1 MKPVSNPVSI
11 PAKSALSKS
20 IRFASYRQETYRVL
34 RKTSIELPWE
44 MKSELLSQLS
54 WRMAQSGYP
63 EGFRAKVL
71 TEELTEHL
79 KTLSKAALEGT
90 PFHSPREMITIAKKR
105 KSSADWFR
113 GKQNEYRSVL
123 FVPATPESEL
133 AKRMRKVEMD
143 NTQGR
148 QSRIRVVERSGT
160 TIKDTLGTH
169 YPWKY
174 DRCDKTDCFLCLTST
189 KNVVS
194 CRKQGM
200 GYIITCTA
208 CSDSGLLAKYEGER
222 FQSYQRVQEEGLL
235 QLYDHSQSGAS

>member
-1 MKPVSNPVSI
+1 ME
-11 PAKSALSKS
+11 A
-20 IRFASYRQETYRVL
+20 
-34 RKTSIELPWE
+34 IELPWE
-44 MKSELLSQLS
+44 VKSELLSQLS

-63 EGFRAKVL
+63 EGFRAKGL
-71 TEELTEHL
+71 TGGLIGHL

-90 PFHSPREMITIAKKR
+90 PFHRSRDMISLAKKN

-133 AKRMRKVEMD
+133 AKHIMKVEME

-148 QSRIRVVERSGT
+148 QYRIKVVERSGT
-160 TIKDTLGTH
+160 TIKDTIGTR

-174 DRCDKTDCFLCLTST
+174 DRCSKSDCFLCTSSA

-194 CRKQGM
+194 CQKQGM

-208 CSDSGLLAKYEGER
+208 CKDSGLLAKYEGETGR
-222 FQSYQRVQEEGLL
+222 SLHERGSSHISEFKRKVSSNSSNTIWCIMKAVRIFILRWNLSEYFILRWI
-235 QLYDHSQSGAS
+235 DN